1 MVTVSQQHAYKL
13 HAMGAC
19 KRSSEKL
26 SSKSKRWIRDICPS
40 TPAQDFFLA
49 YVVVE
54 VCSIA
59 PEHSQYCA
67 TSVPPWQYMC
77 LYLSQWWMAPPS
89 APGDK
94 SAS

>member
-1 MVTVSQQHAYKL
+1 MVNGDSLSA
-13 HAMGAC
+13 AC
-19 KRSSEKL
+19 LQAACNGSMQKKFV
-26 SSKSKRWIRDICPS
+26 KSKRWIRDICPS